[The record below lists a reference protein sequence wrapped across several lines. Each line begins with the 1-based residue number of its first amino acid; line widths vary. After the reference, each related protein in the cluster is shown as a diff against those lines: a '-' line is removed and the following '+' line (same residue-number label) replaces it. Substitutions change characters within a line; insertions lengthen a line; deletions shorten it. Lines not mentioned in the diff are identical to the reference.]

1 MLCCWRVLVLL
12 CCLRRGLR
20 LACGR
25 LRGARTLVC
34 LPCVGMFF
42 DVDYLYSA
50 AVYSACNRT
59 RVAPGLALGRPR
71 ASRVTVSCGYRTVRL
86 PYGI

>member
-34 LPCVGMFF
+34 LPYVGMFF
-42 DVDYLYSA
+42 DVDYLTALSCILHA
-50 AVYSACNRT
+50 IGRGAS
-59 RVAPGLALGRPR
+59 GLA
-71 ASRVTVSCGYRTVRL
+71 
-86 PYGI
+86 